1 MSVVGA
7 TIRLK
12 SKPIQI
18 HARLG
23 TVVRAEV
30 MPRIQGT
37 EQDSPPEPHD
47 SDSCPVCIAAFAVT
61 TAEFHPLPM
70 ISLDLVRRLPF
81 PSFSAP
87 ELYSPYRLP
96 SRGPPFV

>member
-30 MPRIQGT
+30 MPRIQELNKIRRQNRT
-37 EQDSPPEPHD
+37 IQIRALFASLLSP
-47 SDSCPVCIAAFAVT
+47 
-61 TAEFHPLPM
+61 L
-70 ISLDLVRRLPF
+70 RR
-81 PSFSAP
+81 PSFI
-87 ELYSPYRLP
+87 RC
-96 SRGPPFV
+96 R